1 MVLIGKS
8 RGNGS
13 SIGKYS
19 AIRAGPAVSTAQC
32 EARNTASWMRVRHEQ
47 DGLAAFA
54 PDPQHFEVHLFAGQ
68 RIERAERLVHQD
80 QFWIVDEGARD
91 RGALL
96 HAAGQLLRIFVFVA
110 GEPDQIEQ
118 IAGAGPRGLHRQAD
132 DFGRQQHVVQNGS
145 PFQQQRLLEHHAD
158 IAGGIERCFRVA
170 DLDGAA
176 VGIMQPGQDLQHRGL
191 AAAGGADQRDQLAFL
206 HVHGD
211 VGDGEEFRAL
221 GPIDLA
227 DVAQADEGLFGAHAS
242 HFCKIGFHEG
252 VVGEVGML
260 AADAVDLAA
269 SGRG

>member
-1 MVLIGKS
+1 M
-8 RGNGS
+8 RGEEYGFLD
-13 SIGKYS
+13 
-19 AIRAGPAVSTAQC
+19 
-32 EARNTASWMRVRHEQ
+32 RVGHEQ

-68 RIERAERLVHQD
+68 RVERAERLVHQD
-80 QFWIVDEGARD
+80 QFWIVDEGAGD
-91 RGALL
+91 RRALL

-158 IAGGIERCFRVA
+158 IAGGVERCFRIA

-176 VGIMQPGQDLQHRGL
+176 VGVMQPGQDLQHRGL
-191 AAAGGADQRDQLAFL
+191 AAAGGADQRDQLAFPD
-206 HVHGD
+206 VHGD

-221 GPIDLA
+221 GTIDLA
-227 DVAQADEGLFGAHAS
+227 DVLQADEGLVGAHAS
-242 HFCKIGFHEG
+242 HFCKF
-252 VVGEVGML
+252 
-260 AADAVDLAA
+260 AFTKA
-269 SGRG
+269 SSERSACSRQTRSICCIWPGLSPSAGSRHQSPCISPCRRRISWQPAMQP